1 MPLLSL
7 QDLEVVFPGRKGR
20 ADVRAVDGVSFDVEA
35 GEAVGLV
42 GESGCG
48 KTVTALATLGLL
60 PADHARVSGSV
71 VFDGRSW
78 RELPV
83 RSLRSRRGRQA
94 AIVFQDP
101 MTALNPVLTVG
112 RQVAEVLEQHFRTPR
127 REAHRQA
134 VALLDRVGLPD
145 PRRRARSF
153 PHQLSGGMRQRVAI
167 AMAIAGRPRLLVADE
182 PTTALDVTV
191 QAQILELLRGL
202 TAESGMALLLITHDL
217 GVVAGTCATVHVM
230 YAGRVVESA
239 PRGAIFGQPRHPY
252 TAGLLASIPRVDR
265 LAGERLSVIPGSPR
279 DVVAWSRGCA
289 FAPRCGN
296 EVEGC
301 RAGPPALVGD
311 GAGSRRQV
319 RCLNPVG
326 APAPAE

>member
-1 MPLLSL
+1 MPLLSV
-7 QDLEVVFPGRKGR
+7 QDLEVVFPGRRGR
-20 ADVRAVDGVSFDVEA
+20 ADVRAVDGVSLEVEA
-35 GEAVGLV
+35 GQSVGLV

-60 PADHARVSGSV
+60 PPDVARVSGSV
-71 VFDGRSW
+71 VFEGRSL
-78 RELPV
+78 RELPA
-83 RSLRSRRGRQA
+83 RSLRSLRGRRA

-112 RQVAEVLEQHFRTPR
+112 RQVAEVLEQHFRAPR
-127 REAHRQA
+127 REARRQA

-145 PRRRARSF
+145 PARRARSF

-191 QAQILELLRGL
+191 QAQILELLQHL

-230 YAGRVVESA
+230 YAGRIVESA
-239 PRGAIFGQPRHPY
+239 GRDAIFGRPRHPY

-265 LAGERLSVIPGSPR
+265 AVGERLRAIPGSPR

-301 RAGPPALVGD
+301 RAGPPPLTRD
-311 GAGSRRQV
+311 GAGGDRRV